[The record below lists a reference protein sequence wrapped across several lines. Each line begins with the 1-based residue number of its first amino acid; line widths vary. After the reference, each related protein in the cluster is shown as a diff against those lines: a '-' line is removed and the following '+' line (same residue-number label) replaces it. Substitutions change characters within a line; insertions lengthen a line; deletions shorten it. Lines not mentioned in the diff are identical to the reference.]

1 MVFGFH
7 YARPFAMV
15 LSQIG
20 KKKKQIK
27 NKNKTKTLR
36 SRNIGTL

>member
-20 KKKKQIK
+20 KKKQIK